1 MSGKS
6 KYFRVELTFS
16 SRGFLYTTE
25 CKKLWFH
32 IFFPLICNPSHGS
45 NLSGM
50 KAEERKSLL
59 KNERKKISG
68 SKFVII
74 YIEIRENQYHFQHG
88 SRHLPGD

>member
-1 MSGKS
+1 MQKAM
-6 KYFRVELTFS
+6 VP
-16 SRGFLYTTE
+16 
-25 CKKLWFH
+25 H
-32 IFFPLICNPSHGS
+32 FFPLICNPSHGS